1 MFREQEV
8 SVSLCGRA
16 CIKVTKVCYVYLKHE
31 SLRCAMFILEA
42 ACSSTC
48 ASVTLGKQSCAWG
61 DVKRKMSVSRM
72 DRPVV
77 TGTGLACH
85 NSGWGSND
93 REIGVVRTRGG
104 SKEGV
109 ENRRDCARYVSC
121 I

>member
-1 MFREQEV
+1 MDK
-8 SVSLCGRA
+8 L
-16 CIKVTKVCYVYLKHE
+16 
-31 SLRCAMFILEA
+31 
-42 ACSSTC
+42 
-48 ASVTLGKQSCAWG
+48 
-61 DVKRKMSVSRM
+61 